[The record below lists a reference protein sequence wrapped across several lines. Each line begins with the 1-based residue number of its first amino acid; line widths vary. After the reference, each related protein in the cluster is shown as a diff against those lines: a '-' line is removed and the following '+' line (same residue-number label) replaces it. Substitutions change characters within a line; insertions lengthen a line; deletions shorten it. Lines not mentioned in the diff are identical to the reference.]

1 MSKRLS
7 VKTKKAVF
15 SLFFAFLVALVV
27 LLLPTFGG
35 FTAKK
40 LVVATVSEESRGVS
54 EASGGSEVAYVTSA
68 AANGFEIPAR
78 VGEHQVVT
86 HPGYTLSY
94 NEEYEQA
101 DWVAYTLDTY
111 ELNTKVTGR
120 TENFR
125 EDPDIATQSAHL
137 SDYKGSGYTRGH
149 LLSSANRTSSV
160 ELNEATFLLSNISPM
175 KSRYNSGLFL
185 SAENAERD
193 VARQYGKAYIVTGP
207 VFSDDMQR
215 IGECNVAVPN
225 AFYKVFLVFDNE
237 GVAYSI
243 GMILPQ
249 QYEDGTLRK
258 YLCSVNDVEK
268 ATGLDFFVL
277 LPDDVEEKIENQKDI
292 YKWPKSMR

>member
-1 MSKRLS
+1 MSKKLA
-7 VKTKKAVF
+7 VKTKKALF
-15 SLFFAFLVALVV
+15 SLIFTLLVALVV
-27 LLLPTFGG
+27 YLLPSISG
-35 FTAKK
+35 FSSKN
-40 LVVATVSEESRGVS
+40 LVVKTAAGESGV
-54 EASGGSEVAYVTSA
+54 GSA
-68 AANGFEIPAR
+68 ASAAVTGFEIPAR
-78 VGEHQVVT
+78 VGNHQVVS

-160 ELNEATFLLSNISPM
+160 ELNEATFLLSNVSPM

-193 VARQYGKAYIVTGP
+193 AARQYGMAYIVTGP
-207 VFSDDMQR
+207 VFSDNMQR
-215 IGECNVAVPN
+215 IGECNVAVPK
-225 AFYKVFLVFDNE
+225 AFYKVILVFDE
-237 GVAYSI
+237 TGAAYSI

-249 QYEDGTLRK
+249 DYEDGTLRK

-277 LPDDVEEKIENQKDI
+277 LPDDVEEKIEAQMDI